1 MNIFSSP
8 LLTGCI
14 LLSTPLTSLSI
25 FKFLCQFLP
34 LLHSSVY
41 NLPFPIHL
49 SFHSHSDKISYSSGS
64 CHMLM
69 FLCSELRQ
77 QMNSL
82 EERIKKQ
89 LTRAASDLCLEPNK
103 SIKLESN
110 AQMGYFFRVT
120 LKVSHRAASAFVY
133 LYTFSL
139 VRFLQDAKINQF
151 VLLHQ
156 CGHQSLHLSTAS
168 LPI

>member
-1 MNIFSSP
+1 MNIFSSS

-14 LLSTPLTSLSI
+14 LLSTPLTFLSI
-25 FKFLCQFLP
+25 FKFLSQFLP
-34 LLHSSVY
+34 LQYSTV
-41 NLPFPIHL
+41 FC
-49 SFHSHSDKISYSSGS
+49 SHSDKISYSSGS
-64 CHMLM
+64 CQTLM

-77 QMNSL
+77 LMDSL

-89 LTRAASDLCLEPNK
+89 LTRAANDLCLEPNK

-120 LKVSHRAASAFVY
+120 LKVSHLAASAFVC
-133 LYTFSL
+133 LYTFFL
-139 VRFLQDAKINQF
+139 AWLLQDAKINQF
-151 VLLHQ
+151 VLLPQ

-168 LPI
+168 LSIQFK

>member
-1 MNIFSSP
+1 
-8 LLTGCI
+8 
-14 LLSTPLTSLSI
+14 
-25 FKFLCQFLP
+25 
-34 LLHSSVY
+34 
-41 NLPFPIHL
+41 
-49 SFHSHSDKISYSSGS
+49 
-64 CHMLM
+64 MLM

-89 LTRAASDLCLEPNK
+89 LTRAANDLCLEPNK

-120 LKVSHRAASAFVY
+120 LKVSHLATSAFVH

-139 VRFLQDAKINQF
+139 TWLLQDAKINQF
-151 VLLHQ
+151 VLLPQ
-156 CGHQSLHLSTAS
+156 CGHPSLHLSTVPLS
-168 LPI
+168 V

>member
-1 MNIFSSP
+1 
-8 LLTGCI
+8 
-14 LLSTPLTSLSI
+14 
-25 FKFLCQFLP
+25 
-34 LLHSSVY
+34 
-41 NLPFPIHL
+41 
-49 SFHSHSDKISYSSGS
+49 
-64 CHMLM
+64 MLM

-89 LTRAASDLCLEPNK
+89 LTRAANDLCLEPNK

-120 LKVSHRAASAFVY
+120 LKVSYFATSAFVR

-139 VRFLQDAKINQF
+139 TWLLQDAKINQF
-151 VLLHQ
+151 VLLPQ
-156 CGHQSLHLSTAS
+156 CGHQSLHLSTVPMS
-168 LPI
+168 I

>member
-1 MNIFSSP
+1 
-8 LLTGCI
+8 
-14 LLSTPLTSLSI
+14 
-25 FKFLCQFLP
+25 
-34 LLHSSVY
+34 
-41 NLPFPIHL
+41 
-49 SFHSHSDKISYSSGS
+49 
-64 CHMLM
+64 MLM

-120 LKVSHRAASAFVY
+120 LKVSHLAASACVY
-133 LYTFSL
+133 LLTFSL
-139 VRFLQDAKINQF
+139 ARLLQDTKVNQF
-151 VLLHQ
+151 VLLPQ

-168 LPI
+168 LSIRFELLLLFLFLICR

>member
-1 MNIFSSP
+1 
-8 LLTGCI
+8 
-14 LLSTPLTSLSI
+14 
-25 FKFLCQFLP
+25 
-34 LLHSSVY
+34 
-41 NLPFPIHL
+41 
-49 SFHSHSDKISYSSGS
+49 
-64 CHMLM
+64 M
-69 FLCSELRQ
+69 FLCLELRQ

-120 LKVSHRAASAFVY
+120 LKVGHLATSAFVY

-139 VRFLQDAKINQF
+139 ARLLQDAKINQF
-151 VLLHQ
+151 VLLPQ
-156 CGHQSLHLSTAS
+156 CGHQSLHLSTVPLS
-168 LPI
+168 VRFKLLLLFLFLICR